1 MSPTLMGPSDVAVR
15 ATSNATARQR
25 WRERYSRAA
34 RRVGSAFG
42 GRVERR
48 IERHLLERAWL
59 HAQPKRLQVYLVRSY
74 QNPVINVQSLLAR
87 HEVIKQSHGAS
98 PATAPTSRV
107 CTSAR
112 CSPSATAS
120 TTTTTG
126 APGRSSPVTK
136 RGERMDSS
144 AVRPHPPFGVLRCSP
159 DRIRTGATAL
169 RGRRARPLHNG
180 AMWLAPQI

>member
-1 MSPTLMGPSDVAVR
+1 MGPSDVAVR
-15 ATSNATARQR
+15 ATSNTTARQR

-87 HEVIKQSHGAS
+87 HEVIRQIDGGKSERDAAFAFERTM
-98 PATAPTSRV
+98 PSRRKD
-107 CTSAR
+107 SE
-112 CSPSATAS
+112 CSS
-120 TTTTTG
+120 T
-126 APGRSSPVTK
+126 P
-136 RGERMDSS
+136 
-144 AVRPHPPFGVLRCSP
+144 
-159 DRIRTGATAL
+159 
-169 RGRRARPLHNG
+169 
-180 AMWLAPQI
+180 